1 MKSLSHINTLE
12 CTRYV
17 KPLLENIIM
26 FGRGMKKIL
35 IEDVQR
41 LSFSQQKKLHE
52 YARAM
57 MVSRPT
63 GSRGSELLRFSGF
76 FDKKSVRE
84 MAQAIRDCEKVD
96 NGEW

>member
-1 MKSLSHINTLE
+1 MHTVHIDAMGE
-12 CTRYV
+12 YHHVRTRY
-17 KPLLENIIM
+17 E
-26 FGRGMKKIL
+26 KIL

-41 LSFSQQKKLHE
+41 LTFSQQKKLHE

-57 MVSRPT
+57 MVSRPS
-63 GSRGSELLRFSGF
+63 GSKGSELLRFSGF

-84 MAQAIRDCEKVD
+84 MMIAIRDCEKVD

>member
-1 MKSLSHINTLE
+1 
-12 CTRYV
+12 
-17 KPLLENIIM
+17 M